1 MKYFNSESF
10 NHLNLSKIDREPSE
24 QKVLSRN
31 NTITSILAQENQQ
44 RSTNSMS
51 SPIKTYFINRTISM
65 GDQYVK
71 KDNEMTCPMR
81 HNVSQMDMSNMNGAI
96 RRMKEILER

>member
-1 MKYFNSESF
+1 
-10 NHLNLSKIDREPSE
+10 
-24 QKVLSRN
+24 
-31 NTITSILAQENQQ
+31 
-44 RSTNSMS
+44 
-51 SPIKTYFINRTISM
+51 M

>member
-1 MKYFNSESF
+1 
-10 NHLNLSKIDREPSE
+10 
-24 QKVLSRN
+24 
-31 NTITSILAQENQQ
+31 
-44 RSTNSMS
+44 MS